1 MDTETEKEIQRAL
14 DNLVQGRTTIA
25 IAHRLS
31 TLRKADRL
39 VVMDR
44 GEVVEVGPHDE
55 LMEKQGPTGAC
66 TKRKPAV
73 PKKTHRPPASSSTA
87 ACCTQPTLQV
97 TPEPGEDMTSQN
109 HSPAGSATPAMAASV
124 QLHRNPTGAWCSPC
138 QTAQRTKAWCLCA
151 PSHRCA
157 PGGPFLVGADGHE
170 LLWIDRIDTLPA
182 PQRQLLEEELAVR
195 GSCPPSKNRGGVQLL
210 HPSTWDVITDR
221 GAARL
226 VLKAEGHP
234 PPGWTHAFAD
244 CRRRRRAVQ
253 SA

>member
-55 LMEKQGPTGAC
+55 LMENRGPTGAC

-73 PKKTHRPPASSSTA
+73 PKKTHRPLASSSTA

-109 HSPAGSATPAMAASV
+109 HSPAGSATPPW
-124 QLHRNPTGAWCSPC
+124 LLLCNF
-138 QTAQRTKAWCLCA
+138 TATPR
-151 PSHRCA
+151 A
-157 PGGPFLVGADGHE
+157 PGAHPARRHSARRRGACASLPIAAPQEGLSLVGADGHE

-195 GSCPPSKNRGGVQLL
+195 EFVPTIEKIVAVSSF
-210 HPSTWDVITDR
+210 STPV
-221 GAARL
+221 
-226 VLKAEGHP
+226 
-234 PPGWTHAFAD
+234 PGM
-244 CRRRRRAVQ
+244 
-253 SA
+253 